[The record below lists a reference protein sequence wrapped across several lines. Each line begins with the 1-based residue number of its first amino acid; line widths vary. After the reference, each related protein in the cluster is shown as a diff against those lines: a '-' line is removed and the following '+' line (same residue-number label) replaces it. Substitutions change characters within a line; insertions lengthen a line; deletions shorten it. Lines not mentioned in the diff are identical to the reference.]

1 MKKLLL
7 FLSPILFL
15 STQCQKDC
23 GCVTP
28 PIPQGIMSINFKPN
42 YNAKPFVINQIYNI
56 NGKNTRFTRLSFLL
70 TETCPKASSSEG
82 SCGTNAYLI
91 DLTTLDDSTKSAKG
105 FTQILSNLYEGNK
118 TGLQMSLGVAPN
130 LNASQPKDFPSSNP
144 LSDGGL
150 YWADW
155 KSYIFTKIEG
165 LMDKDGNGT
174 FETGITL
181 HTGGNDSFRQTWFPQ
196 TFTVDSKGTTTLN
209 FDLNINT
216 LLRGIDLSTV
226 NSTHQTGDKPTMLK
240 IMDNLK
246 DGITLK

>member
-7 FLSPILFL
+7 FLLPLVFL
-15 STQCQKDC
+15 SSRCKEDTL
-23 GCVTP
+23 P
-28 PIPQGIMSINFKPN
+28 EAQGAMSINIKPN
-42 YNAKPFVINQIYNI
+42 YNSKPFVINKIYNI
-56 NGKNTRFTRLSFLL
+56 DGKNVRFTRMSFLL
-70 TETCPKASSSEG
+70 TETCPKIASTSG

-105 FTQILSNLYEGNK
+105 FTQTLTKLTEGNM
-118 TGLQMSLGVAPN
+118 TGLQLSLGVAPT
-130 LNASQPKDFPSSNP
+130 LNASQPKDFASSNP

-181 HTGGNDSFRQTWFPQ
+181 HTGGDDSFRQIWFPQ
-196 TFTVDSKGTTTLN
+196 TFMVDTKGSATLN
-209 FDLNINT
+209 FDLNVNT

>member
-7 FLSPILFL
+7 FLLPVILL
-15 STQCQKDC
+15 SSRCKED
-23 GCVTP
+23 TP
-28 PIPQGIMSINFKPN
+28 PEAQGVMSINIKPN
-42 YNAKPFVINQIYNI
+42 YNNKPFVINQIYNI
-56 NGKNTRFTRLSFLL
+56 NGKNVRFTRLSFLL
-70 TETCPKASSSEG
+70 TETCPKVNSSDG

-105 FTQILSNLYEGNK
+105 FTQILTNSSEGSKN
-118 TGLQMSLGVAPN
+118 GLQMSLGVAPT
-130 LNASQPKDFPSSNP
+130 LNASQPKDFASSNT

-181 HTGGNDSFRQTWFPQ
+181 HTGGDDSFRQTWFPK
-196 TFTVDSKGTTTLN
+196 TFAVDTKGSTTLN

-226 NSTHQTGDKPTMLK
+226 NSSHQTGDKPTMLL
-240 IMDNLK
+240 IMNNLK
-246 DGITLK
+246 DGMTLK